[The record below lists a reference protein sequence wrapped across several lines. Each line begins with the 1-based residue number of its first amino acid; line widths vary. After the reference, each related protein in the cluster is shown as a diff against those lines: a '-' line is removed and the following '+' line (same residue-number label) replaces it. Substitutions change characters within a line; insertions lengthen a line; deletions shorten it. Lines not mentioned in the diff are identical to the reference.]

1 MQTSMTMRILK
12 ICTRNAETY
21 PQILGKLH
29 GLDSFQTQKCNLHPK
44 KHHVSSL
51 EKGGHIEH
59 KFNQYTDELQ
69 GIMTNS
75 PIQFLGEKKL

>member
-1 MQTSMTMRILK
+1 MTMRILK

-44 KHHVSSL
+44 KHMFPVLRKVATLS
-51 EKGGHIEH
+51 I
-59 KFNQYTDELQ
+59 
-69 GIMTNS
+69 NS
-75 PIQFLGEKKL
+75 INTQMNFRES